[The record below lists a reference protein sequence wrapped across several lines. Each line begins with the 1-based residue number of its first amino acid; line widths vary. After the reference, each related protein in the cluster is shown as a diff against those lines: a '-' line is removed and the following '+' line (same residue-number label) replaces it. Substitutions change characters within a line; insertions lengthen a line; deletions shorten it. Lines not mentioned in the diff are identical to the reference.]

1 MKRLWFFA
9 LAVALIAVGC
19 ARAPGRATL
28 PASVPSGPVFIRV
41 GVKDGNRVT
50 VRSVPLEE
58 YVRAA
63 IISEFA
69 PASGQPDAVERMY
82 EVQAVIARTYALAN
96 LGRHRADGFDVCA
109 TTHCQLYEPSRVTA
123 SRWAALTAQA
133 VARTSGAVLWFDGA
147 PAAALFHADCGGH
160 TSSADRVWG
169 GTPRPYL
176 VAVTDDGPAA
186 ASHATWRYE
195 TSRVALLAA
204 LNRDPR
210 THAGSRIDSLQ
221 VLDRDEAG
229 RAEQIAI
236 HGAEERIVRGETLRD
251 VLGRTLGARTV
262 RSTWFDVRR
271 AGATF
276 VFEGRGFGH
285 GVGLCQA
292 GALARIRAGEKLTA
306 VLQRYYP
313 GTRLTTLRARASD
326 PRPSAFYDNIA
337 YTTTLTPNFVL
348 SSR

>member
-1 MKRLWFFA
+1 MKRLWCTA
-9 LAVALIAVGC
+9 LALALPAIVSGC
-19 ARAPGRATL
+19 VRVPGRATL
-28 PASVPSGPVFIRV
+28 PSSVPDAPAFIRV
-41 GVKDGNRVT
+41 GVKEGNRIT

-69 PASGQPDAVERMY
+69 PASGKPDDVEHMF
-82 EVQAVIARTYALAN
+82 EVQAVIGRTYAVAN

-109 TTHCQLYEPSRVTA
+109 TTHCQLYEPSRVTR
-123 SRWAALTAQA
+123 SRWAAQITEA
-133 VARTSGAVLWFDGA
+133 VRRTNGTVLWFDGA

-169 GTPRPYL
+169 GTRRPYL
-176 VAVTDDGPAA
+176 VPVADGGPASA
-186 ASHATWRYE
+186 AHAKWRYE
-195 TSRVALLAA
+195 ANGAAVLAA
-204 LNRDPR
+204 LNRDRR
-210 THAGSRIDSLQ
+210 THAGTRLDSLE

-236 HGAEERIVRGETLRD
+236 HGSEERIVRGETLRD
-251 VLGRTLGARTV
+251 VLGRTLGAQTV

-271 AGATF
+271 TGPTF

-292 GALARIRAGEKLTA
+292 GALARVRAGEKLTA
-306 VLQRYYP
+306 ILQRYYP
-313 GTRLTTLRARASD
+313 GTRLRQLRGDGAPPD
-326 PRPSAFYDNIA
+326 
-337 YTTTLTPNFVL
+337 
-348 SSR
+348 